1 MRKTL
6 WLAIW
11 LGSLWLAG
19 LVYAQNQAVVVLEA
33 TGPVT
38 PAMAAYFERGIQK
51 AERSGATAVVIILDT
66 PGGQLETTLE
76 IVKLFRAADTP
87 IIVFVGPRGA
97 QAASAGSVI
106 TLAAHAA
113 GMAPETVIGAASPVE
128 GSGADI
134 EETLYRK
141 VVEDMKATVRG
152 LAERRGQE
160 AVALAE
166 AMIEEAKAVNS
177 AEALEAGL
185 IDVVAEDVDELLHQ
199 LDGLTVEVNGQERRL
214 QTAGVSQTSLAMT
227 VVERVLHSLSNPL
240 LISVL
245 LAIAAPAILIELSS
259 PGGWVAGFIGV
270 LSLGLAL
277 YGLGQLPANWFG
289 LGLVAVAFVLFL
301 LEVKA
306 PTHGALAT
314 AGALTLLVGLLVL
327 FNSPGTP
334 EFARLSIPSA
344 VAISLSTAAFFVFI
358 VTMAVRAQKRP
369 PITGQEALVGQV
381 GRVRQPLAAPAAIG
395 QVENVTYEGTV
406 LVMGELWR
414 ATAGEPLAA
423 EEQIVVEGVEGFTL
437 KVRRK

>member
-6 WLAIW
+6 WLLVL
-11 LGSLWLAG
+11 LGSLWLARLAHAQSQEV
-19 LVYAQNQAVVVLEA
+19 LVLAAS
-33 TGPVT
+33 GPVT
-38 PAMAAYFERGIQK
+38 PAMAAYFERGIQA
-51 AERSGATAVVIILDT
+51 AEQSAAAALVIVLDT

-87 IIVFVGPRGA
+87 IIIFVGPRGA

-113 GMAPETVIGAASPVE
+113 GMAPETVIGAASPVDE
-128 GSGADI
+128 GGADI

-152 LAERRGQE
+152 LAERRGEE

-166 AMIEEAKAVNS
+166 AMIEEARAVNS
-177 AEALEAGL
+177 AEALEVGL
-185 IDVVAEDVDELLHQ
+185 IDGVAEDVDELLRQ
-199 LDGLTVEVNGQERRL
+199 LDGLVVEVNGQERAL
-214 QTAGVSQTSLAMT
+214 QTAGASQTSLTMT
-227 VVERVLHSLSNPL
+227 VVEQVLHSLSNPL
-240 LISVL
+240 LVSL
-245 LAIAAPAILIELSS
+245 LLTIGVQAILIEMSS

-270 LSLGLAL
+270 LSLGLGL

-306 PTHGALAT
+306 PTHGALAV
-314 AGALTLLVGLLVL
+314 AGALTMLVGLLVL

-344 VAISLSTAAFFVFI
+344 VTISLSTAAFFIFI
-358 VTMAVRAQKRP
+358 VTMAVRARKRP

-381 GRVRQPLAAPAAIG
+381 GRVRQPLALPASG
-395 QVENVTYEGTV
+395 RPPYEGTV
-406 LVMGELWR
+406 LVVGELWR
-414 ATAGEPLAA
+414 ATADEPLAA
-423 EEQIVVEGVEGFTL
+423 DERVIVAAVEGFTL
-437 KVRRK
+437 KVRRP